1 MDRKIS
7 TALKMLA
14 LSIALV
20 FIYKLGV
27 ENKND
32 AGRKDLQTEYA
43 YVNTSADGKE
53 STIRDYRMGTSV
65 SVTVYGAEAKE
76 TAVLAFACIDR
87 LDGQVLT
94 DRKSVM

>member
-27 ENKND
+27 EDKND
-32 AGRKDLQTEYA
+32 TVRNPSQTEYA
-43 YVNTSADGKE
+43 YVNTSADGRE
-53 STIRDYRMGTSV
+53 SIIRDYRMGTSAIIRWE
-65 SVTVYGAEAKE
+65 SLIK
-76 TAVLAFACIDR
+76 
-87 LDGQVLT
+87 
-94 DRKSVM
+94 